1 MGALRFAVVCCS
13 LPACSE
19 TTDGDGVGRTG
30 GHDDPSA
37 TSDATEPASS
47 TTLDRVPDAAA
58 ALTADATTAA
68 PDVSDTLSPSASDAV
83 TEAPVDSTQVPSGMD
98 SMGEPLP
105 DGGLDASVTV
115 PESPYLPS
123 DTNVPPEGDRRL
135 LPGGALEGNLGNGWD
150 FCRSGVAHES
160 EGAAD
165 GEKFIRFDS
174 KNDMSTDPDAPVAAF
189 GFWLNETLPADEKLF
204 LYFAARSAMQF
215 DPASQLRVWG
225 TGGLCTQEELLAAM
239 PLSEL
244 ALTSSWGTRCVE
256 LEPAAEYSVLG
267 VDMTGTSYQV
277 DVDTFRF
284 GPPCHE
290 P

>member
-1 MGALRFAVVCCS
+1 M
-13 LPACSE
+13 
-19 TTDGDGVGRTG
+19 
-30 GHDDPSA
+30 
-37 TSDATEPASS
+37 
-47 TTLDRVPDAAA
+47 
-58 ALTADATTAA
+58 
-68 PDVSDTLSPSASDAV
+68 
-83 TEAPVDSTQVPSGMD
+83 
-98 SMGEPLP
+98 
-105 DGGLDASVTV
+105 
-115 PESPYLPS
+115 
-123 DTNVPPEGDRRL
+123 
-135 LPGGALEGNLGNGWD
+135 EGNLGNGWD

-189 GFWLNETLPADEKLF
+189 GFWLSETLPADEKLF
-204 LYFAARSAMQF
+204 LYFAVRGAMQF

-239 PLSEL
+239 PVSEL
-244 ALTSSWGTRCVE
+244 ALTSTWSTRCVE

-267 VDMTGTSYQV
+267 VDMTGTSYVV